1 MKTQIVI
8 LILLIGIFFSFCKK
22 ETEVIDS
29 LSETAALRKV
39 TVDLDSM
46 SNDIGLPSGAL
57 TQGLS
62 FAELLAADSATYA
75 NPANYSIAMIL
86 NLLIDNTKDGA
97 KDAAFSGLDLNI
109 IMDTINSTPINTST
123 GAFEVAENATLSL
136 PVPTEI
142 NLATH
147 RQVGLYMF
155 RQIVDGAD
163 LATTITPLL
172 KYNLGI
178 QSGDIPL
185 VSFQKDIPTRASDE
199 TKEFLAGLLDSGIMN
214 ITE

>member
-8 LILLIGIFFSFCKK
+8 LILLIGISFSFCKK
-22 ETEVIDS
+22 ETVVIDS

>member
-8 LILLIGIFFSFCKK
+8 LILLIGISFSFCKK

-29 LSETAALRKV
+29 VSETAALRKV

-46 SNDIGLPSGAL
+46 SYDIGLPSGAL

-109 IMDTINSTPINTST
+109 IMDTINSTPINTSA
-123 GAFEVAENATLSL
+123 GAFEVAENATLAL

>member
-8 LILLIGIFFSFCKK
+8 LILLIGISFSFCKK

-29 LSETAALRKV
+29 VSETAALRKV

-62 FAELLAADSATYA
+62 FAELLAADTATYA

-199 TKEFLAGLLDSGIMN
+199 TKDFLAGLLDSGIMS